1 MSTIVDIDPP
11 PDRRRTV
18 GQTARLAVPIV
29 YLVALYLVSPRFAL
43 SALQLT
49 LAQLVGLAA
58 LVLWMLDRLSNHNAR
73 IHSRVTR
80 ALGVVVVT
88 MAASYAIGLS
98 RPLLAPQIE
107 AADRSLVRLL
117 SLAGAAL
124 LIAGVIRR
132 RSDLDHFLVL
142 LSAGALVL
150 ASAAALQALAG
161 VDIAPWFRPPGF
173 LDRGIKQTGLVERF
187 GLTRASGLAT
197 HPIELG
203 TTLAAL
209 LPITLHVAAFGRTQ
223 RHRGLASAATAMVL
237 LALLLSISRS
247 AFVGLFIALVAVVP
261 FMESTRRFRLMI
273 MAVVAIGSA
282 FMIVPE
288 RAQAG
293 FQLVAD
299 WRGESTDGGSNLEA
313 RTEDYTRVR
322 EAVLLHPL
330 ERERASGPTSRPSV
344 RSESPTTSTS
354 TIWSRPASSASRH
367 GSRSCSPRS
376 RPCDAR
382 PAADHGSMRAMTS
395 PRPRGLRPRRHGVVG
410 GCSTP
415 SHFELSVSTFFVVF
429 GLAAGLERVMSVKPD
444 VRRANE
450 TTPVVR
456 PAAPRGDQMSM
467 PDSPAHEGAGPSPSV
482 EPGAPIGKAVVSGSL
497 GGATSQVITQIPY
510 VSRSGRVGQAPRAG
524 SSESSP
530 SVPSSSPSWTSS
542 KRGSSVPPR
551 RSSRPRRSMTIC
563 SRRSSSPT

>member
-330 ERERASGPTSRPSV
+330 EGTGFGTNLSAVGPVGVTDNQYLDHLVETGIIGVSTWIALMLTSVSSMRRTSGGGPRINARDDLAQASRPPPSSPRCRGGMFDAFAFRAECVDLLRRV
-344 RSESPTTSTS
+344 RPRRRARTGHVGETR
-354 TIWSRPASSASRH
+354 RPASKRDHPGGSPSSTTGRPDEHAGQSCARRCWSLPERRTRCTDRQGGRLRLAGRRH
-367 GSRSCSPRS
+367 LPGDHPDPLRESFRSCW
-376 RPCDAR
+376 
-382 PAADHGSMRAMTS
+382 
-395 PRPRGLRPRRHGVVG
+395 
-410 GCSTP
+410 
-415 SHFELSVSTFFVVF
+415 
-429 GLAAGLERVMSVKPD
+429 
-444 VRRANE
+444 
-450 TTPVVR
+450 
-456 PAAPRGDQMSM
+456 
-467 PDSPAHEGAGPSPSV
+467 
-482 EPGAPIGKAVVSGSL
+482 
-497 GGATSQVITQIPY
+497 
-510 VSRSGRVGQAPRAG
+510 
-524 SSESSP
+524 
-530 SVPSSSPSWTSS
+530 PSSSCRQFGIVTF
-542 KRGSSVPPR
+542 GAVVIAF
-551 RSSRPRRSMTIC
+551 MDIF
-563 SRRSSSPT
+563 